1 MSFCFF
7 LYEWG
12 EKKIFY
18 KKFGLLS
25 DEYKKFNK
33 YVLKNHEWTQYILN
47 NLHIYDLNLL
57 KIQDYTDVYNNYID
71 HNKNGCVFQFQNVF
85 KNK

>member
-1 MSFCFF
+1 MGGKNF
-7 LYEWG
+7 
-12 EKKIFY
+12 FY

-33 YVLKNHEWTQYILN
+33 YFLKSREWTQYILN

-57 KIQDYTDVYNNYID
+57 KIQDYTDVYNNYINS
-71 HNKNGCVFQFQNVF
+71 NKNNCMSQFQNVI